1 MKAKKQCRAT
11 TAAGIVKKSRNEN
24 TAPVAIDQRTRRLV
38 KTRAFGAESKRRL
51 MQDIMMS
58 ATKNEMHSSRSP
70 IKLKNRLVENNRIA
84 RKPNV
89 TGFENRFRKAT

>member
-1 MKAKKQCRAT
+1 
-11 TAAGIVKKSRNEN
+11 
-24 TAPVAIDQRTRRLV
+24 
-38 KTRAFGAESKRRL
+38 
-51 MQDIMMS
+51 MQDIMMN